1 LMHARRRAPLLERA
15 FGEALLTLEEEL
27 HALAAADPADRA
39 GVTSH
44 QTRLRFGGRQ
54 PLCGIGV
61 TSVIAVTSRPVASS
75 ARIAASRPAPGP
87 RTKTSTVLRPRSSA
101 LRAAFS
107 AATWAAYGVLL
118 REPFQPAAPADDHAI
133 TFPAGSLS
141 EMIVLLNDALT
152 CAAPR
157 GTTRFSRRR
166 RGAAF
171 GSAACA
177 SPSGFSAC
185 FAGASPR
192 AGRAGLSFSCFSCF
206 GSATR
211 SLPPPFSFRPPS
223 CGCRDACARSCACAG
238 RGQAGSAGGEDR
250 GSCRSPEAA

>member
-1 LMHARRRAPLLERA
+1 MARYTGPVCRICRRESMKLFLKGEKCFTKCTFEKRSSPPGMHQQRRRKVSDFALQLREKQKARRM
-15 FGEALLTLEEEL
+15 
-27 HALAAADPADRA
+27 
-39 GVTSH
+39 
-44 QTRLRFGGRQ
+44 
-54 PLCGIGV
+54 
-61 TSVIAVTSRPVASS
+61 
-75 ARIAASRPAPGP
+75 
-87 RTKTSTVLRPRSSA
+87 
-101 LRAAFS
+101 
-107 AATWAAYGVLL
+107 YGVLL

-206 GSATR
+206 GSEQITR
-211 SLPPPFSFRPPS
+211 I
-223 CGCRDACARSCACAG
+223 
-238 RGQAGSAGGEDR
+238 
-250 GSCRSPEAA
+250 CRSRRMILHLSQRFLTDARTFNA